1 VYPDRPLTEAL
12 ERISSRRSV
21 KALDLQEP
29 GPSEENLASIL
40 ATALRVP
47 DHGKLGPW
55 RLVIFENAERE
66 AFGKILAQRWQAL
79 HPEAN
84 EAQIAY
90 EQNRFLR
97 APVVVAVISQRQ
109 ADHKIPEWEQILSA
123 GAVCQNLLVAASLAG
138 FAGQWLTEWY
148 TYDAHIQSLFNIGDH
163 EDIAGFVYIGSAAAK
178 PDERARPDIQT
189 RINRWNETTA
199 VTN

>member
-1 VYPDRPLTEAL
+1 MYPDRPLTEAL

-21 KALDLQEP
+21 KALNLQEP
-29 GPSEENLASIL
+29 GPSEEGLATIL

-55 RLVIFENAERE
+55 RLVTFEQEDRT
-66 AFGKILAQRWQAL
+66 AFGEILAGRWQAL
-79 HPEAN
+79 HPNAN
-84 EAQIAY
+84 DAQMAY
-90 EQNRFLR
+90 ERNRFLR

-109 ADHKIPEWEQILSA
+109 AGHKIPEWEQILSA
-123 GAVCQNLLVAASLAG
+123 GAVCQNLLVAANLAG
-138 FAGQWLTEWY
+138 FAAQWLTEWY

-163 EDIAGFVYIGSAAAK
+163 EDIAGFVYIGSADAK
-178 PDERARPDIQT
+178 PTERARADTQD

-199 VTN
+199 LGN

>member
-1 VYPDRPLTEAL
+1 MYPERPLTEAL

-29 GPSEENLASIL
+29 GPSADSLAAIL

-55 RLVIFENAERE
+55 RLVTFETNDRD
-66 AFGKILAQRWQAL
+66 AFGKILADRWLAL
-79 HPEAN
+79 HPDAN
-84 EAQIAY
+84 DAQVAY
-90 EQNRFLR
+90 EQHRFLR
-97 APVVVAVISQRQ
+97 APVVIAVISQRQ

-138 FAGQWLTEWY
+138 FAAQWLTEWY
-148 TYDAHIQSLFNIGDH
+148 TYDAHIQSLFDIDDH
-163 EDIAGFVYIGSAAAK
+163 EDIAGFIYIGSAAAK
-178 PDERARPDIQT
+178 PEERARPDT
-189 RINRWNETTA
+189 KARISRWNETT
-199 VTN
+199 THNK